1 MQTCNRL
8 FYLALYLLVVH
19 LNAYAFLLRGVL
31 AALLVL
37 DVIYVHLVLLDTFAF
52 AFLTTALCSA
62 ACLLALL
69 TFFLLLL
76 LGLLTRM
83 SSLIQR
89 IQVNLAHHLR
99 LVLQYRFSE
108 REYLGFLGFGLWLF
122 RLGLR
127 SSILSSL
134 FSFFGLCFSSLFGSS
149 LFRLTACLFFRF
161 ALCSESCCFL
171 FGFSCSLSST
181 LRFLGSL
188 AGSLFGGFLRS
199 LGSLLSSLTRSFRR
213 TTVSLLLGRVQS
225 EHFLNIAFL
234 ALLLLALGL
243 QFESQ
248 VLAELLG
255 KFHIYIVINT
265 EVRIRINVH
274 TMFA

>member
-1 MQTCNRL
+1 
-8 FYLALYLLVVH
+8 
-19 LNAYAFLLRGVL
+19 
-31 AALLVL
+31 
-37 DVIYVHLVLLDTFAF
+37 
-52 AFLTTALCSA
+52 
-62 ACLLALL
+62 
-69 TFFLLLL
+69 
-76 LGLLTRM
+76 M

-161 ALCSESCCFL
+161 ALCSESCSFL
-171 FGFSCSLSST
+171 LGFSCSLGGT
-181 LRFLGSL
+181 LRFFGSF

-199 LGSLLSSLTRSFRR
+199 LGSFLSSLTRSFRR

-248 VLAELLG
+248 ILAELLG